1 LAFVCRLRISL
12 HNDDDDIN
20 VALSLKTTLKL
31 TLAHTSIELKT
42 EAAEWAVEEE
52 EGVFAMKAL
61 PIQ

>member
-1 LAFVCRLRISL
+1 MMMITSTLRFL
-12 HNDDDDIN
+12 
-20 VALSLKTTLKL
+20 LKHKCSVPKL

-52 EGVFAMKAL
+52 EGVSVTKAL